1 MERHQDKFLC
11 TFKYRWRINILVS
24 LNHNYEPLKKSREY
38 RHAVVLFCARK
49 YGYNIADRSQIF
61 HTERIFLEILNV
73 HIPYADQPEAKNLR
87 WSRQV
92 ISACFLGAVL

>member
-1 MERHQDKFLC
+1 MERRQDKFLC
-11 TFKYRWRINILVS
+11 TFKYRWRINIRKPQLRTV
-24 LNHNYEPLKKSREY
+24 KKSREY
-38 RHAVVLFCARK
+38 RNAVVLFCARK

-61 HTERIFLEILNV
+61 HTERIFLEILNA